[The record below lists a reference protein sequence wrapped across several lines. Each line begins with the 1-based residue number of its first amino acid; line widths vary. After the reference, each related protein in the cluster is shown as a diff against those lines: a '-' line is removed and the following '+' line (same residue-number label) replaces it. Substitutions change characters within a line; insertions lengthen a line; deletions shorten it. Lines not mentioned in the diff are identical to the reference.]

1 MEDGNIG
8 GDDGIRGIIRVEGR
22 DAAEGYSPRL
32 MSVK

>member
-1 MEDGNIG
+1 MEDGNI

-32 MSVK
+32 MSVR